1 MNRTIRKIT
10 ALLAAAAMSVT
21 MLPLS
26 AYAQAATPPAQTEEN
41 SDPSLNGAAF
51 NAGISLSKP
60 GSAKVIEGDNVGV
73 TVTTYIPIDNFAA
86 GMTAEDFDTGNIF
99 SISES
104 NDSFDCLTNYSW
116 EDSYSIVGSF
126 LRIDSY
132 FIDVIYL
139 GKSNVFSYK
148 VCYNAGGSS
157 VSVPLTCTVPECVE
171 TVPEEEPEKEEVTTP
186 SFTLAPGSSF
196 SIKAG
201 ETKSINVGLRS
212 VGRGYVSVVSAM
224 LTSGTP
230 DITVEDV
237 GEKTSASL
245 SPSFSFKI
253 RASEA
258 ASAGVYTLTL
268 NVNVFGKDGA
278 AAGNYTYSLPV
289 KVESNVNASALSIKS
304 YKTSKQEIR
313 SGDKFELSL
322 TLENSCG
329 IDLENIEVTL
339 AGLDAAKFVLDGGF
353 SKQTVSIKNGKT
365 GKVTFPLVACEGIS
379 SVRESIGI
387 QAVYNVNPAKPDAA
401 QSLETS
407 VIVTCVPESDKKEMG
422 KHDLTMTDYSV
433 SSPAVAENTRFTLSV
448 TLKNSSE
455 TKIEN
460 ARLNVLGLDGLKFAI
475 NSGLTYRDFN
485 IEAGKTKTFTFEI
498 VGCAGISSIR
508 EVIPLLIEYGTVSSE
523 ASVTIPCAPSETAD
537 GENGNFA
544 PNIIIESY
552 DFGGDFVTAGETF
565 RLNVKLKNT
574 SSSSVIENLKVTIN
588 GVPSTTDGTIAFSPA
603 NSSNSFFF
611 ETLAAK
617 DISEISLDLL
627 SKVDAVPNSYPLQLS
642 FTYEYRSGG
651 KRYQGSPVTET
662 ITIPLQQE
670 DRLTVNQPEYP
681 NYAVNVGEMCY
692 ISTSLVNKGKSGVYN
707 VTATVEGEGFT
718 LNEKSYYIGNINSGS
733 EEYYDVQLTPN
744 MEGEITGEIV
754 ITYEDANGT
763 EKEQRKPFSFT
774 AMQFNYEEMY
784 PTDDFFVDPGMTE
797 PVPEVPAGGFNIIP
811 LIIGAVVVIAVIVTI
826 VIIVKKRKQK
836 RELEDDDEDI

>member
-201 ETKSINVGLRS
+201 ETKSINVGLKS

-268 NVNVFGKDGA
+268 NVNVFGKDGV

-455 TKIEN
+455 SKIEN
-460 ARLNVLGLDGLKFAI
+460 ARLNVLGLDGSKFAI

-537 GENGNFA
+537 GENGYFA

>member
-1 MNRTIRKIT
+1 MNRIIRKIT
-10 ALLAAAAMSVT
+10 ALLAAAMSVT

-51 NAGISLSKP
+51 NAGISLNKTDT
-60 GSAKVIEGDNVGV
+60 KVEENDNVGV

-99 SISES
+99 SIAES

-201 ETKSINVGLRS
+201 ETKNINVGLKS
-212 VGRGYVSVVSAM
+212 VGRGYISVVSAM
-224 LTSGTP
+224 LTSATP
-230 DITVEDV
+230 DVTVEDV
-237 GEKTSASL
+237 GEKTSTSL

-278 AAGNYTYSLPV
+278 AAGNYTYNLPV

-313 SGDKFELSL
+313 SGDKFDLSV
-322 TLENSCG
+322 TLENNCG

-339 AGLDAAKFVLDGGF
+339 AGLDATKFVLDGGF
-353 SKQTVSIKNGKT
+353 SKQTVSIKKGKT
-365 GKVTFPLVACEGIS
+365 GKVTFPLVACDGIS

-387 QAVYNVNPAKPDAA
+387 QAVYNVNPAKPDTA

-460 ARLNVLGLDGLKFAI
+460 ARLNILGLDGSKFAI

-485 IEAGKTKTFTFEI
+485 IEAGKTKTFNFEI
-498 VGCAGISSIR
+498 VGCKGISSIR

-523 ASVTIPCAPSETAD
+523 VSVTIPCYPSETSD
-537 GENGNFA
+537 GENDNFA

-552 DFGGDFVTAGETF
+552 DFGGEFVTAGETF

-574 SSSSVIENLKVTIN
+574 SSSSIIENLKVTIN
-588 GVPSTTDGTIAFSPA
+588 GEPSTTDGTIAFSPA

-681 NYAVNVGEMCY
+681 SYAVNVGEMCY

-707 VTATVEGEGFT
+707 VTATVEGEGFD

-744 MEGEITGEIV
+744 MEGEISGEIV

-784 PTDDFFVDPGMTE
+784 PADDFFVDPGMTDPM
-797 PVPEVPAGGFNIIP
+797 PVAPEGGFNIVP
-811 LIIGAVVVIAVIVTI
+811 LIIGVVVVIGVIVTI

>member
-51 NAGISLSKP
+51 NAGISINKT
-60 GSAKVIEGDNVGV
+60 GTEVKEGNNVGV

-99 SISES
+99 SIAES

-201 ETKSINVGLRS
+201 ETKSISVGLRS

-278 AAGNYTYSLPV
+278 AAGNYTYTLPV

-455 TKIEN
+455 SKIEN
-460 ARLNVLGLDGLKFAI
+460 ARLNVLGLDGSKFAI